1 VASELVN
8 LPEDRDTLKAMVRS
22 LALERDREKQ
32 RAEELHRRAEESKQ
46 QTEELRV
53 EMLRLQLELERFR
66 KWYYGPR
73 ADRLASSGEVAQ
85 MLLAFAEEVNRKPV
99 HPDDLPPAAEA
110 ADEPRRLRRRTGR
123 RNLAHFENLPVT
135 THVHELS
142 AEERACPC
150 CGSQR
155 REIGAEESWQ
165 IEYYPG
171 RFERIQH
178 VRKKYA
184 CPGCER
190 NGGGARIEAA
200 AKPEAPVDKGLAGPG
215 LLAYIVTSKFS
226 DYLPLYR
233 LEDIFQRQ
241 GFEISRATQSIW
253 CGDVAGLV
261 EPLYELMAG
270 RVRAS
275 RVVATGDTVMPM
287 LAKGKTAN
295 ARMWVYVGDE
305 AAPYNI
311 FDFTLNRGRDGPKY
325 FLKDYGNVLLADAY
339 GGYNGVVAGNG
350 ITCRGAPRQRPVR
363 GRAAGTASGR
373 LGAGADEPEGEAP
386 HLETAVVAEASH
398 GRGREVRAGPMGGT
412 ERVLFRRSCAHRQQH
427 QRARDEAGRAQPQ
440 ELVVCGKRAR
450 RPHSGDP
457 GEHHQQLPPARC
469 GPAVV
474 PDAVAG
480 EPARGAMER
489 TVCVVAG

>member
-1 VASELVN
+1 
-8 LPEDRDTLKAMVRS
+8 
-22 LALERDREKQ
+22 
-32 RAEELHRRAEESKQ
+32 
-46 QTEELRV
+46 
-53 EMLRLQLELERFR
+53 MLRLQLELERFK

-73 ADRLASSGEVAQ
+73 ADRLASGGEVAQ
-85 MLLAFAEEVNRKPV
+85 MLLAFAEEVDRKPV

-200 AKPEAPVDKGLAGPG
+200 AKPKPAIDKGLAGPG

-233 LEDIFQRQ
+233 LEVIFERQ
-241 GFEISRATQSIW
+241 WFEISRATQSIW
-253 CGDVAGLV
+253 CGDVADLV
-261 EPLYELMAG
+261 EPLYG
-270 RVRAS
+270 
-275 RVVATGDTVMPM
+275 
-287 LAKGKTAN
+287 
-295 ARMWVYVGDE
+295 
-305 AAPYNI
+305 
-311 FDFTLNRGRDGPKY
+311 
-325 FLKDYGNVLLADAY
+325 LLADAY

-350 ITCRGAPRQRPVR
+350 RTRAERSSKPGRPLPRSR
-363 GRAAGTASGR
+363 GRRWHWCALSMRWST
-373 LGAGADEPEGEAP
+373 
-386 HLETAVVAEASH
+386 
-398 GRGREVRAGPMGGT
+398 GP
-412 ERVLFRRSCAHRQQH
+412 RSC
-427 QRARDEAGRAQPQ
+427 
-440 ELVVCGKRAR
+440 R
-450 RPHSGDP
+450 RPGVSSCAWP
-457 GEHHQQLPPARC
+457 NRRRC
-469 GPAVV
+469 W
-474 PDAVAG
+474 
-480 EPARGAMER
+480 RS
-489 TVCVVAG
+489 